1 MSDIE
6 EHRKKIKEITLEMI
20 KLLKTRTDIAKQIGD
35 AKASL
40 GMTVTD
46 EEREDELR
54 TQVAK
59 LCKEIDLDQSTAS
72 KFLNL
77 LLNESVKVQSDN
89 KQTHLSVFLKAKAL
103 EEEGKKIIHLEV
115 GEPDFKP
122 PEGVKI
128 ALAEVYNKGYGKY
141 GPAKGI
147 TELRE
152 VLIPGN
158 YFLPSSSYSASI
170 ENVLVCPGAR
180 FAVYLAINTLL
191 NPGDEIIVIEP
202 AWPAYKD
209 GALNAG
215 IKVRTIKTT
224 LETKWEPSVEQINNT
239 INENTKMIVLNYPNN
254 PTGKILPRKLL
265 DSIVQTAK
273 EHDLYILSDEIYE
286 YYYTDGDLKAP
297 DIWTEYGYEK
307 TIVTKSFSK
316 SYAMT
321 GYRIGWVIA
330 EPSIIEK
337 MSKLQALSLT
347 NVSEPIQYV
356 ALKAMT
362 STRSQ
367 GRMEINPATARICFT
382 GSSYVGDNADLVRS
396 RLEALVKIA
405 KDIGLEFVEPD
416 GAMYLFAKTKYKD
429 FDATKFS
436 EKLLEHGVAIAPGE
450 GFGDYKEFFRITAID
465 ETRLKEGMII
475 LDTILKESY
484 E

>member
-6 EHRKKIKEITLEMI
+6 EHRKKIEEITLEMI

-35 AKASL
+35 AKANL

-46 EEREDELR
+46 EEREDALR
-54 TQVAK
+54 NQVTK

-77 LLNESVKVQSDN
+77 LLNESVKVQSDG

-122 PEGVKI
+122 PEEVKT
-128 ALAEVYNKGYGKY
+128 ALAEVYDKGYGKY

-147 TELRE
+147 TELRMALSKKQD
-152 VLIPGN
+152 VD
-158 YFLPSSSYSASI
+158 F
-170 ENVLVCPGAR
+170 ENIMICPGAR
-180 FAVYLAINTLL
+180 FGVYLAITTLL

-209 GALNAG
+209 CALNAG

-224 LETKWEPSVEQINNT
+224 LETRWLPSVDQINNA

-273 EHDLYILSDEIYE
+273 EHDLYILSDEIYDE
-286 YYYTDGDLKAP
+286 YSNDDWCSVW
-297 DIWTEYGYEK
+297 IYGYEK
-307 TIVTKSFSK
+307 SIITMSFSK

-321 GYRIGWVIA
+321 GFRIGYAIA
-330 EPSIIEK
+330 DPSIIDK

-347 NVSEPIQYV
+347 NVSEPIQYIALQ
-356 ALKAMT
+356 ALKADT
-362 STRSQ
+362 SENTKI
-367 GRMEINPATARICFT
+367 IN
-382 GSSYVGDNADLVRS
+382 S
-396 RLEALVKIA
+396 RLEALIKIA
-405 KDIGLEFVEPD
+405 KNIGLEFIEPD

-465 ETRLKEGMII
+465 ETKLKEGMTI
-475 LDTILKESY
+475 LDSVLKESY

>member
-1 MSDIE
+1 MSNIE
-6 EHRKKIKEITLEMI
+6 EHRRKIEEITLEMI
-20 KLLKTRTDIAKQIGD
+20 KLLKTRTDIAKQIGN

-46 EEREDELR
+46 EEREDALR

-103 EEEGKKIIHLEV
+103 EDEGKKIIHLEV

-122 PEGVKI
+122 PEEVKT
-128 ALAEVYNKGYGKY
+128 ALSEVYDKGYGKY
-141 GPAKGI
+141 GSPKGIMELRTELAISNPGDGI
-147 TELRE
+147 TEDN
-152 VLIPGN
+152 IM
-158 YFLPSSSYSASI
+158 I
-170 ENVLVCPGAR
+170 CPGAR
-180 FAVYLAINTLL
+180 FAVYLAITTLL

-209 GALNAG
+209 CALNAG

-224 LETKWEPSVEQINNT
+224 LETKWEPSIEQINNA
-239 INENTKMIVLNYPNN
+239 INQNTKMIVLNYPNN
-254 PTGKILPRKLL
+254 PTGKVIPKKLL
-265 DSIVQTAK
+265 DDIIQTAK
-273 EHDLYILSDEIYE
+273 DHDLYVLSDEIYSE
-286 YYYTDGDLKAP
+286 YANNDWQSTSIYD
-297 DIWTEYGYEK
+297 YEK
-307 TIVTKSFSK
+307 SIVTKSFSK
-316 SYAMT
+316 SHAMT
-321 GYRIGWVIA
+321 GYRIGYAIA
-330 EPSIIEK
+330 EKSIIDK

-356 ALKAMT
+356 ALQALKADT
-362 STRSQ
+362 SKNTN
-367 GRMEINPATARICFT
+367 MIK
-382 GSSYVGDNADLVRS
+382 S
-396 RLEALVKIA
+396 RLEALVQSA
-405 KDIGLEFVEPD
+405 KDIGLEFIEPD

-465 ETRLKEGMII
+465 ETKLKEGMTI
-475 LDTILKESY
+475 LDSMLKE
-484 E
+484 

>member
-6 EHRKKIKEITLEMI
+6 EHRKKIEEITLEMI

-54 TQVAK
+54 TQVTK
-59 LCKEIDLDQSTAS
+59 LCKEIDLDQSTAL

-103 EEEGKKIIHLEV
+103 DEEGKEILHLEV

-122 PEGVKI
+122 PKEVKT
-128 ALAEVYNKGYGKY
+128 ALAEAYDKGYGKY

-147 TELRE
+147 TELRKALSKKE
-152 VLIPGN
+152 
-158 YFLPSSSYSASI
+158 
-170 ENVLVCPGAR
+170 LVAFEDIMICPGAR
-180 FAVYLAINTLL
+180 FAVYLAITTLL

-209 GALNAG
+209 CALNAG

-224 LETKWEPSVEQINNT
+224 LETRWEPSIEQINNA
-239 INENTKMIVLNYPNN
+239 INENTKMIILNYPNN
-254 PTGKILPRKLL
+254 PTGKILSTEVLS
-265 DSIVQTAK
+265 DIVETAQK
-273 EHDLYILSDEIYE
+273 HDLYILSDEIYE
-286 YYYTDGDLKAP
+286 EYYMGPIEDGADDARYEKL
-297 DIWTEYGYEK
+297 WTENEK
-307 TIVTKSFSK
+307 TIITKSFSK
-316 SYAMT
+316 SHAMT
-321 GYRIGWVIA
+321 GYRVGYVIA
-330 EPSIIEK
+330 EKSIIEK

-347 NVSEPIQYV
+347 NVPEPIQYV
-356 ALKAMT
+356 ALQALKAYDAIF
-362 STRSQ
+362 
-367 GRMEINPATARICFT
+367 ENKKIIE
-382 GSSYVGDNADLVRS
+382 S
-396 RLEALVKIA
+396 RLESLVKIA
-405 KDIGLEFVEPD
+405 KDVGLEFIEPD
-416 GAMYLFAKTKYKD
+416 GAMYLFAKTKYKN

-436 EKLLEHGVAIAPGE
+436 EKLLERGVAIAPGE

-465 ETRLKEGMII
+465 ETRLKEGMTI
-475 LDTILKESY
+475 LDSMLKESY

>member
-6 EHRKKIKEITLEMI
+6 EHRKKIEAITLEMI

-46 EEREDELR
+46 EEREDALR
-54 TQVAK
+54 TQVTK
-59 LCKEIDLDQSTAS
+59 LCKEIDLDQSTAL

-122 PEGVKI
+122 PKEVKT
-128 ALAEVYNKGYGKY
+128 ALEEVYDKGYGKY
-141 GPAKGI
+141 GSPKGI
-147 TELRE
+147 FELRSDLRE
-152 VLIPGN
+152 MINHAGEATLSTFVTEEGIM
-158 YFLPSSSYSASI
+158 I
-170 ENVLVCPGAR
+170 CPGAR
-180 FAVYLAINTLL
+180 FAVYLAITTLL

-209 GALNAG
+209 CALNAG
-215 IKVRTIKTT
+215 VKVRTIKTT
-224 LETKWEPSVEQINNT
+224 LETEWEPSVEQINNA
-239 INENTKMIVLNYPNN
+239 INENTKMIVINYPNN
-254 PTGKILPRKLL
+254 PTGQWGNQLVDRI
-265 DSIVQTAK
+265 INAAK
-273 EHDLYILSDEIYE
+273 KHDLYVLSDEIYLE
-286 YYYTDGDLKAP
+286 YDRREERGALFARWWDVQ
-297 DIWTEYGYEK
+297 YEK
-307 TIVTKSFSK
+307 TIITKSFSK
-316 SYAMT
+316 SHAMT
-321 GYRIGWVIA
+321 GYRIGYVIA

-356 ALKAMT
+356 ALQALEADVSGNT
-362 STRSQ
+362 
-367 GRMEINPATARICFT
+367 EIIN
-382 GSSYVGDNADLVRS
+382 S
-396 RLEALVKIA
+396 RLEALIKIA
-405 KDIGLEFVEPD
+405 KDIGLEFIEPE
-416 GAMYLFAKTKYKD
+416 GAMYLFAKTKYKN

-450 GFGDYKEFFRITAID
+450 GFGDYKDFFRITAID
-465 ETRLKEGMII
+465 ETRLKEGMTI
-475 LDTILKESY
+475 LDTVLKETV
-484 E
+484 

>member
-6 EHRKKIKEITLEMI
+6 EHRKKIEEITLEMI

-122 PEGVKI
+122 PKEVKT
-128 ALAEVYNKGYGKY
+128 ALAEVYDKGYGKY

-147 TELRE
+147 TELRMALSKKQD
-152 VLIPGN
+152 VD
-158 YFLPSSSYSASI
+158 F
-170 ENVLVCPGAR
+170 ENIMICPGAR
-180 FAVYLAINTLL
+180 FGVYLAITTLL

-209 GALNAG
+209 CALNAG

-224 LETKWEPSVEQINNT
+224 LETKWEPSIEQINNA

-254 PTGKILPRKLL
+254 PTGKMISEDL
-265 DSIVQTAK
+265 DSIMQTAK
-273 EHDLYILSDEIYE
+273 EHDLYVLSDEIYSD
-286 YYYTDGDLKAP
+286 YTFKGLIDMEMEDYKKS
-297 DIWTEYGYEK
+297 I
-307 TIVTKSFSK
+307 ITKSFSK

-321 GYRIGWVIA
+321 GYRIGYVIA

-337 MSKLQALSLT
+337 MSKLQTLSLT

-356 ALKAMT
+356 ALKALDVDT
-362 STRSQ
+362 FENERK
-367 GRMEINPATARICFT
+367 IK
-382 GSSYVGDNADLVRS
+382 S
-396 RLEALVKIA
+396 RLEVLVKSA
-405 KDIGLEFVEPD
+405 KDIGLEFIEPD

>member
-6 EHRKKIKEITLEMI
+6 EHRKKIEEITLEMI

-35 AKASL
+35 AKANL

-46 EEREDELR
+46 EEREDALR

-89 KQTHLSVFLKAKAL
+89 KQTHLSMFLKAKAL

-122 PEGVKI
+122 PKEVKT
-128 ALAEVYNKGYGKY
+128 ALEEVYDKGYGKY
-141 GPAKGI
+141 GSPKGI
-147 TELRE
+147 TELRKA
-152 VLIPGN
+152 L
-158 YFLPSSSYSASI
+158 ASESTYVSE
-170 ENVLVCPGAR
+170 ENIMICPGAR
-180 FAVYLAINTLL
+180 FGVYLAITTLL
-191 NPGDEIIVIEP
+191 NPGDEMIVIEP

-209 GALNAG
+209 CALNAG
-215 IKVRTIKTT
+215 VKVRTIKTT
-224 LETKWEPSVEQINNT
+224 LETEWEPTIDQINNA
-239 INENTKMIVLNYPNN
+239 INENTKMIVINYPNN
-254 PTGKILPRKLL
+254 PTGKWWNPMVDKI
-265 DSIVQTAK
+265 INAAE
-273 EHDLYILSDEIYE
+273 EHDLYVLSDEIYE
-286 YYYTDGDLKAP
+286 KYDRGTVLVNP
-297 DIWTEYGYEK
+297 SCWTARANDDK
-307 TIVTKSFSK
+307 TIITKSFSK
-316 SYAMT
+316 SHAMT
-321 GYRIGWVIA
+321 GYRIGYVIA

-347 NVSEPIQYV
+347 NVSEPIQYAALQ
-356 ALKAMT
+356 ALKADVSGNT
-362 STRSQ
+362 
-367 GRMEINPATARICFT
+367 EIIN
-382 GSSYVGDNADLVRS
+382 S
-396 RLEALVKIA
+396 RLEALIKIA
-405 KDIGLEFVEPD
+405 KDIGLEFIEPD
-416 GAMYLFAKTKYKD
+416 GAMYLFAKTKYKN

-465 ETRLKEGMII
+465 ETKLKEGMII
-475 LDTILKESY
+475 LDTVLKESY

>member
-6 EHRKKIKEITLEMI
+6 EHRKKIEAITLEMI

-35 AKASL
+35 AKANL

-46 EEREDELR
+46 EEREDALR
-54 TQVAK
+54 TQVTK
-59 LCKEIDLDQSTAS
+59 LCKEIDLDQSTAL

-77 LLNESVKVQSDN
+77 LLNESVKVQSDG

-122 PEGVKI
+122 PKEVKT
-128 ALAEVYNKGYGKY
+128 ALAEVYDKGYGKY
-141 GPAKGI
+141 GSAKGI
-147 TELRE
+147 TELRKALAGWAGE
-152 VLIPGN
+152 
-158 YFLPSSSYSASI
+158 YESETQYTE
-170 ENVLVCPGAR
+170 ENIMVCPGAR
-180 FAVYLAINTLL
+180 FAVYLAITTLL

-209 GALNAG
+209 CALNAG

-224 LETKWEPSVEQINNT
+224 LETKWEPSVEQINNA

-254 PTGKILPRKLL
+254 PTGKILSDELL
-265 DSIVQTAK
+265 DSVIQTAK
-273 EHDLYILSDEIYE
+273 EHDLYVLSDEIYGE
-286 YYYTDGDLKAP
+286 YSNDDWRSVRIYDYDKSMLTR
-297 DIWTEYGYEK
+297 
-307 TIVTKSFSK
+307 SFSK
-316 SYAMT
+316 SHAMT
-321 GYRIGWVIA
+321 SYRIGYVIA
-330 EPSIIEK
+330 EQPIIEK

-356 ALKAMT
+356 ALQALEADVSGNT
-362 STRSQ
+362 
-367 GRMEINPATARICFT
+367 EIIN
-382 GSSYVGDNADLVRS
+382 S
-396 RLEALVKIA
+396 RLEALIKIA
-405 KDIGLEFVEPD
+405 KDIGLEFIEPE

-465 ETRLKEGMII
+465 ETKLKEGMTI
-475 LDTILKESY
+475 LDTVLKESY
-484 E
+484 G

>member
-6 EHRKKIKEITLEMI
+6 EHRKKIEAITLEMI

-35 AKASL
+35 AKANL

-46 EEREDELR
+46 EEREDALR

-115 GEPDFKP
+115 GEPDFQP
-122 PEGVKI
+122 PEEVKT
-128 ALAEVYNKGYGKY
+128 ALEEVYDKGYGKY
-141 GPAKGI
+141 GSPKGI
-147 TELRE
+147 TELRRVLAME
-152 VLIPGN
+152 CAGWNEPQDTARLIPIHTDN
-158 YFLPSSSYSASI
+158 I
-170 ENVLVCPGAR
+170 MICPGAR
-180 FAVYLAINTLL
+180 FAVYLAITTLL
-191 NPGDEIIVIEP
+191 NPGDEIVVIEP
-202 AWPAYKD
+202 SWPAYKD
-209 GALNAG
+209 CALNAG

-224 LETKWEPSVEQINNT
+224 LETKWEPSIEQINNAV
-239 INENTKMIVLNYPNN
+239 NENTKMIILNSPNN
-254 PTGKILPRKLL
+254 PTGKVLPEKLL
-265 DSIVQTAK
+265 DDIIQTAK
-273 EHDLYILSDEIYE
+273 DHDLYVLSDEIYSE
-286 YYYTDGDLKAP
+286 YANNDWMSVLIYN
-297 DIWTEYGYEK
+297 YEK
-307 TIVTKSFSK
+307 SIVAKSFSK
-316 SYAMT
+316 SHAMT
-321 GYRIGWVIA
+321 GYRIGWVVA

-356 ALKAMT
+356 ALQALKANT
-362 STRSQ
+362 SS
-367 GRMEINPATARICFT
+367 NTAIIK
-382 GSSYVGDNADLVRS
+382 S
-396 RLEALVKIA
+396 RLDALVKIA
-405 KDIGLEFVEPD
+405 KDVGLEFIEPD

-436 EKLLEHGVAIAPGE
+436 EKLLERGVAIAPGE

-465 ETRLKEGMII
+465 ETRLKEGMTI
-475 LDTILKESY
+475 LDTMLKESY

>member
-6 EHRKKIKEITLEMI
+6 EHRKKIEGITLEMI

-46 EEREDELR
+46 EEREDALR
-54 TQVAK
+54 TQVTK
-59 LCKEIDLDQSTAS
+59 LCKEIDLDQSTAL

-77 LLNESVKVQSDN
+77 LLNESVKVQSDS

-122 PEGVKI
+122 PEEVKT
-128 ALAEVYNKGYGKY
+128 ALAEVYDKGYGKY

-147 TELRE
+147 TELRRALAA
-152 VLIPGN
+152 VSVTAPNTTGK
-158 YFLPSSSYSASI
+158 ASLSLGTE
-170 ENVLVCPGAR
+170 ENIMICPGAR
-180 FAVYLAINTLL
+180 FAVYLAITTLL

-209 GALNAG
+209 CALNAG

-224 LETKWEPSVEQINNT
+224 LETKWEPSIDQINNA
-239 INENTKMIVLNYPNN
+239 INENTKMIILNYPNN
-254 PTGKILPRKLL
+254 PTGKTLPEK
-265 DSIVQTAK
+265 DWGGIIQTAMK
-273 EHDLYILSDEIYE
+273 HDLYVLSDEIYSV
-286 YYYTDGDLKAP
+286 YSYNNWNSMLQYN
-297 DIWTEYGYEK
+297 YEK
-307 TIVTKSFSK
+307 TIITKSFSK
-316 SYAMT
+316 SHAMT
-321 GYRIGWVIA
+321 GFRIGWVIA
-330 EPSIIEK
+330 AQDIIEK

-356 ALKAMT
+356 ALQALKANT
-362 STRSQ
+362 S
-367 GRMEINPATARICFT
+367 ENKKIIK
-382 GSSYVGDNADLVRS
+382 S
-396 RLEALVKIA
+396 RLEVLVKSA
-405 KDIGLEFVEPD
+405 KDIGLEFIEPD
-416 GAMYLFAKTKYKD
+416 GAMYLFAKTKYKN

-465 ETRLKEGMII
+465 ETKLKEGMTI
-475 LDTILKESY
+475 LDTVLKETV
-484 E
+484 

>member
-1 MSDIE
+1 
-6 EHRKKIKEITLEMI
+6 MI

-35 AKASL
+35 AKANL

-46 EEREDELR
+46 EEREDALR
-54 TQVAK
+54 TQVIK
-59 LCKEIDLDQSTAS
+59 LCKEIDLDQSTAL

-77 LLNESVKVQSDN
+77 LLNESVKVQSDS
-89 KQTHLSVFLKAKAL
+89 KQTHLSMFLKAKAL

-122 PEGVKI
+122 PEEVKT
-128 ALAEVYNKGYGKY
+128 ALAEVYDKGYGKY

-147 TELRE
+147 TELRKA
-152 VLIPGN
+152 L
-158 YFLPSSSYSASI
+158 ATR
-170 ENVLVCPGAR
+170 ENCSEENIMVCPGAR
-180 FAVYLAINTLL
+180 FGVYLAITTLL

-209 GALNAG
+209 CALNAG
-215 IKVRTIKTT
+215 VKVRTIKTT
-224 LETKWEPSVEQINNT
+224 LETRWLPSVDQINNA

-254 PTGKILPRKLL
+254 PTGRMLPDESTDRDGVTIPSLF
-265 DSIVQTAK
+265 DRIIQTAK
-273 EHDLYILSDEIYE
+273 EHNLYVLSDEIYSE
-286 YYYTDGDLKAP
+286 YKQILEGTSVLSF
-297 DIWTEYGYEK
+297 GYK
-307 TIVTKSFSK
+307 KSIVTKSFSK
-316 SYAMT
+316 SHAMT
-321 GYRIGWVIA
+321 GFRVGYVIA
-330 EPSIIEK
+330 DPSIIEK

-356 ALKAMT
+356 ALQALKADT
-362 STRSQ
+362 SENTKI
-367 GRMEINPATARICFT
+367 IN
-382 GSSYVGDNADLVRS
+382 S
-396 RLEALVKIA
+396 RLQALFHIA
-405 KDIGLEFVEPD
+405 KDIGLEFIEPD
-416 GAMYLFAKTKYKD
+416 GAMYLFAKTKYKN

-465 ETRLKEGMII
+465 ETKLKEGMII

>member
-6 EHRKKIKEITLEMI
+6 KHRKKIEEITLEMI

-35 AKASL
+35 TKASL

-46 EEREDELR
+46 EEREDALR
-54 TQVAK
+54 TQVTK
-59 LCKEIDLDQSTAS
+59 LCKEIDLDQSTAL

-89 KQTHLSVFLKAKAL
+89 KQTHLSMFLKAKAL

-122 PEGVKI
+122 PEEVKT
-128 ALAEVYNKGYGKY
+128 ALAEVYDKGYGKY
-141 GPAKGI
+141 GPVKGI
-147 TELRE
+147 TELRKILSKDSM
-152 VLIPGN
+152 VD
-158 YFLPSSSYSASI
+158 I
-170 ENVLVCPGAR
+170 ENIMICPGAR
-180 FAVYLAINTLL
+180 FAVYLAITTLL

-209 GALNAG
+209 CALNAG

-224 LETKWEPSVEQINNT
+224 LETKWEPSIDQINNA
-239 INENTKMIVLNYPNN
+239 INENTKMIILNYPNN
-254 PTGKILPRKLL
+254 PTGKNLPEKLL
-265 DSIVQTAK
+265 DNIMQTAK
-273 EHDLYILSDEIYE
+273 EHDLYVLSDEIYE
-286 YYYTDGDLKAP
+286 DYYLDDEPKKIVT
-297 DIWTEYGYEK
+297 YGYEK
-307 TIVTKSFSK
+307 SIITKSFSK
-316 SYAMT
+316 SFAMT
-321 GYRIGWVIA
+321 GFRIGYAIA

-356 ALKAMT
+356 ALQVIKSPFETVQENA
-362 STRSQ
+362 
-367 GRMEINPATARICFT
+367 EIIEARLGI
-382 GSSYVGDNADLVRS
+382 LVES
-396 RLEALVKIA
+396 A

-450 GFGDYKEFFRITAID
+450 GFGDYKEFFRLTAID
-465 ETRLKEGMII
+465 ETKLKEGMII
-475 LDTILKESY
+475 LDTVLKESY

>member
-1 MSDIE
+1 MSDKE
-6 EHRKKIKEITLEMI
+6 EHRKKIEEISLEMI

-46 EEREDELR
+46 EEREDALR
-54 TQVAK
+54 KQVTK
-59 LCKEIDLDQSTAS
+59 LCKEIDLDQSTAL

-77 LLNESVKVQSDN
+77 LLNESVKVQSDG

-122 PEGVKI
+122 PKEVI
-128 ALAEVYNKGYGKY
+128 SALADVYDKGYGKY

-147 TELRE
+147 TELRTALTTRVQFDFDLQE
-152 VLIPGN
+152 KLG
-158 YFLPSSSYSASI
+158 YI
-170 ENVLVCPGAR
+170 ENENIIVCPGAR
-180 FAVYLAINTLL
+180 FAVYLAITTLL

-209 GALNAG
+209 CALNAG

-224 LETKWEPSVEQINNT
+224 LETEWEPSVDQIKNT

-273 EHDLYILSDEIYE
+273 EHDLYILSDEIYDE
-286 YYYTDGDLKAP
+286 YSNDDWCSVS
-297 DIWTEYGYEK
+297 IYGYEK
-307 TIVTKSFSK
+307 SIITMSFSK
-316 SYAMT
+316 SHAMT
-321 GYRIGWVIA
+321 GYRIGYAIA
-330 EPSIIEK
+330 EPSIIDK

-356 ALKAMT
+356 ALQAIKADT
-362 STRSQ
+362 SENT
-367 GRMEINPATARICFT
+367 EIIK
-382 GSSYVGDNADLVRS
+382 S
-396 RLEALVKIA
+396 RLEALVKTA
-405 KDIGLEFVEPD
+405 KDIGLEFIEPD
-416 GAMYLFAKTKYKD
+416 GAMYLFAKTKYKN

-450 GFGDYKEFFRITAID
+450 GFGDYKEFFWITAID
-465 ETRLKEGMII
+465 DTRLKEGMTI
-475 LDTILKESY
+475 LDTMLKESY
-484 E
+484 G

>member
-6 EHRKKIKEITLEMI
+6 EHRKKIEEITLEMI
-20 KLLKTRTDIAKQIGD
+20 KLLKTRTNIAKQIGD

-46 EEREDELR
+46 EEREDTLR
-54 TQVAK
+54 NQVAK
-59 LCKEIDLDQSTAS
+59 LCKEIDLDQSTAL
-72 KFLNL
+72 KFLNFL
-77 LLNESVKVQSDN
+77 FNESVKVQSDN

-122 PEGVKI
+122 PKEVKT
-128 ALAEVYNKGYGKY
+128 ALEEVYDKGYGKY

-147 TELRE
+147 TELRKALAE
-152 VLIPGN
+152 SEEAN
-158 YFLPSSSYSASI
+158 I
-170 ENVLVCPGAR
+170 EFCDGRCTEENIMICPGAR
-180 FAVYLAINTLL
+180 FAVYLAITTLL

-209 GALNAG
+209 CALNAG

-224 LETKWEPSVEQINNT
+224 LETKWEPSIEQINNA

-254 PTGKILPRKLL
+254 PTGKIIAKPTYHLL
-265 DSIVQTAK
+265 LQRAK
-273 EHDLYILSDEIYE
+273 QHDLYVLSDEIYSD
-286 YYYTDGDLKAP
+286 YTFSGLMDMRIRD
-297 DIWTEYGYEK
+297 YEK
-307 TIVTKSFSK
+307 TIITQSFSK
-316 SYAMT
+316 SHAMT
-321 GYRIGWVIA
+321 GYRIGWVVA

-337 MSKLQALSLT
+337 MSKLQTLSLT
-347 NVSEPIQYV
+347 NISEPIQYAALQ
-356 ALKAMT
+356 ALKADT
-362 STRSQ
+362 SENSKI
-367 GRMEINPATARICFT
+367 IN
-382 GSSYVGDNADLVRS
+382 S
-396 RLEALVKIA
+396 RLKALIKSA

-416 GAMYLFAKTKYKD
+416 GAMYLFARTKHKN

-465 ETRLKEGMII
+465 ETKLMEGMII
-475 LDTILKESY
+475 LDTVLKESY

>member
-6 EHRKKIKEITLEMI
+6 EHRKKIEEITLEMI

-46 EEREDELR
+46 EEREDALR
-54 TQVAK
+54 NQVTK
-59 LCKEIDLDQSTAS
+59 LCKEIDLDQSTAL
-72 KFLNL
+72 KFLNFL
-77 LLNESVKVQSDN
+77 FNESVKVQSDG

-122 PEGVKI
+122 PEVVKT
-128 ALAEVYNKGYGKY
+128 ALAEVYDKGYGKY

-147 TELRE
+147 TELRIA
-152 VLIPGN
+152 L
-158 YFLPSSSYSASI
+158 ASFHKTESK
-170 ENVLVCPGAR
+170 ENIMVCPGAR
-180 FAVYLAINTLL
+180 FAIYLAITTLL

-209 GALNAG
+209 CALNAG

-224 LETKWEPSVEQINNT
+224 LERKWEPSVEQINNA

-254 PTGKILPRKLL
+254 PTGKILSDELL
-265 DSIVQTAK
+265 DSIIQTAK
-273 EHDLYILSDEIYE
+273 KHDLYVLSDEIYSE
-286 YYYTDGDLKAP
+286 YTLGPGAGVDVQKFGHTSVLKFGYKKS
-297 DIWTEYGYEK
+297 IITE
-307 TIVTKSFSK
+307 SFSK
-316 SYAMT
+316 WKAMT
-321 GYRIGWVIA
+321 GYRVGYVIA
-330 EPSIIEK
+330 DPSIIDK

-356 ALKAMT
+356 ALQALKVNT
-362 STRSQ
+362 KEFGT
-367 GRMEINPATARICFT
+367 II
-382 GSSYVGDNADLVRS
+382 SSRQETLCNLA
-396 RLEALVKIA
+396 E
-405 KDIGLEFVEPD
+405 DIGLEFFKPT
-416 GAMYLFAKTKYKD
+416 GAMYLFAKTKYKN

-465 ETRLKEGMII
+465 ETKLKEGMTI
-475 LDTILKESY
+475 LDSVLKSTQ
-484 E
+484 

>member
-6 EHRKKIKEITLEMI
+6 EHRKKIEAITLEMI

-35 AKASL
+35 TKASL

-46 EEREDELR
+46 EEREDALR
-54 TQVAK
+54 SQVTK
-59 LCKEIDLDQSTAS
+59 LCKEIDLDQSTAL
-72 KFLNL
+72 KFLNFL
-77 LLNESVKVQSDN
+77 FNESVKVQSDN

-122 PEGVKI
+122 PEEVKT
-128 ALAEVYNKGYGKY
+128 ALAEVYDKGYGKY
-141 GPAKGI
+141 GSPKGI
-147 TELRE
+147 TELRK
-152 VLIPGN
+152 VLAVGVDDAEGESQ
-158 YFLPSSSYSASI
+158 YTE
-170 ENVLVCPGAR
+170 ENIMICPGAR

-209 GALNAG
+209 CALNAG

-224 LETKWEPSVEQINNT
+224 LETKWEPSIEQINNA

-254 PTGKILPRKLL
+254 PTGKILPEKLQ
-265 DSIVQTAK
+265 DSIIQTAK
-273 EHDLYILSDEIYE
+273 KHDLYVLSDEIYE
-286 YYYTDGDLKAP
+286 DYYRSDMLAAHLNVLVYD
-297 DIWTEYGYEK
+297 YEK
-307 TIVTKSFSK
+307 SIITRSFSK

-321 GYRIGWVIA
+321 GYRIGYAVADKVI
-330 EPSIIEK
+330 IDK

-356 ALKAMT
+356 ALQALAAN
-362 STRSQ
+362 S
-367 GRMEINPATARICFT
+367 FT
-382 GSSYVGDNADLVRS
+382 DIVNS
-396 RLEALVKIA
+396 RLDVLVQSA

-416 GAMYLFAKTKYKD
+416 GAMYLFAKTKYKN

-465 ETRLKEGMII
+465 ETKLKEGMII
-475 LDTILKESY
+475 LDTVLKESY

>member
-6 EHRKKIKEITLEMI
+6 EHRKKIEEITLEMI

-35 AKASL
+35 AKANL

-46 EEREDELR
+46 EEREDALR
-54 TQVAK
+54 TQVTK
-59 LCKEIDLDQSTAS
+59 LCKEIDLDQSTAL

-122 PEGVKI
+122 PKEVKT
-128 ALAEVYNKGYGKY
+128 ALEEVYDKGYGKY

-147 TELRE
+147 TELRNE
-152 VLIPGN
+152 LTKAVGT
-158 YFLPSSSYSASI
+158 SVADI
-170 ENVLVCPGAR
+170 ENIMICPGAR
-180 FAVYLAINTLL
+180 FGVYLAITTLL

-209 GALNAG
+209 CALNAG

-224 LETKWEPSVEQINNT
+224 LETKWEPSVEQINNA

-254 PTGKILPRKLL
+254 PTGKILSDELL
-265 DSIVQTAK
+265 ASIIQTAK
-273 EHDLYILSDEIYE
+273 EHDLYVLSDEIYE
-286 YYYTDGDLKAP
+286 DYYMSEPFLKE
-297 DIWTEYGYEK
+297 ILTYRYEK
-307 TIVTKSFSK
+307 SIVTKSFSK
-316 SYAMT
+316 SHAMT
-321 GYRIGWVIA
+321 GFRIGYVVA
-330 EPSIIEK
+330 EPSIIDK

-356 ALKAMT
+356 ALQALKAYD
-362 STRSQ
+362 R
-367 GRMEINPATARICFT
+367 GAIGENRKIIK
-382 GSSYVGDNADLVRS
+382 S
-396 RLEALVKIA
+396 RLQDLAKIA
-405 KDIGLEFVEPD
+405 KDIGLEFIKPD
-416 GAMYLFAKTKYKD
+416 GSMYLFAKTKYKN

-475 LDTILKESY
+475 LDAVLKESY

>member
-6 EHRKKIKEITLEMI
+6 EHRKKIEEITLEMI

-46 EEREDELR
+46 EEREDALR
-54 TQVAK
+54 TQVTK
-59 LCKEIDLDQSTAS
+59 LCKEIDLDQSTAL

-115 GEPDFKP
+115 GEPDFQP
-122 PEGVKI
+122 PKEVKT
-128 ALAEVYNKGYGKY
+128 ALEEVYDKGYGKY

-147 TELRE
+147 TELRKA
-152 VLIPGN
+152 L
-158 YFLPSSSYSASI
+158 ASWVSEYESETQYTE
-170 ENVLVCPGAR
+170 ENILVCPGAR
-180 FAVYLAINTLL
+180 FAVYLAITTLL

-209 GALNAG
+209 CALNAG

-224 LETKWEPSVEQINNT
+224 LETKWEPSIEQINNA

-254 PTGKILPRKLL
+254 PTGKILPKELL
-265 DSIVQTAK
+265 ASIIRTAK
-273 EHDLYILSDEIYE
+273 EHDLYVLSDEIYE
-286 YYYTDGDLKAP
+286 KYSNDDWRSVSIYD
-297 DIWTEYGYEK
+297 YEK
-307 TIVTKSFSK
+307 SIITMSFSK
-316 SYAMT
+316 SHAMT
-321 GYRIGWVIA
+321 GFRIGYAIA

-337 MSKLQALSLT
+337 MSKLQELSLT
-347 NVSEPIQYV
+347 NVSEPIQYI
-356 ALKAMT
+356 ALKALAADPDFT
-362 STRSQ
+362 S
-367 GRMEINPATARICFT
+367 IIK
-382 GSSYVGDNADLVRS
+382 S
-396 RLEALVKIA
+396 RLKALVQSA
-405 KDIGLEFVEPD
+405 KDIGLEFIEPD
-416 GAMYLFAKTKYKD
+416 GAMYLFAKTKHKN

-436 EKLLEHGVAIAPGE
+436 EKLLEQGVAIAPGE
-450 GFGDYKEFFRITAID
+450 GFGDYKEFFRMTAID
-465 ETRLKEGMII
+465 ETRLKEGMTI
-475 LDTILKESY
+475 LDTVLKESY